1 MSILETQGAK
11 PLLSEDV
18 WVQNT
23 LNSSSSPSWLTLI
36 ASSKSHP
43 SWPPNF
49 ELTFRVDSQDVSY
62 LQVIASQPQPSRS
75 WERRLRPLLPAVDA
89 APPEPAA
96 QPKENKGPIVS
107 PFTIREELLCARV
120 TPLYGRPED
129 GQVNGYVKFHWPSR
143 NSSQQR
149 SVTVPLPSGD
159 DVEDATTTITPSH
172 ALDHNPCASTL
183 LVTWHTDEIY
193 PDGTVSL
200 RNIEGVGARDI
211 WTVTK
216 RSWPVSSQ
224 DASLA
229 LTMGKPR
236 LLPSE
241 FGLEAKMN
249 TIDRRLFEFCMF
261 FLSAP
266 WAFARCL
273 LTIL

>member
-1 MSILETQGAK
+1 VLSLLEA
-11 PLLSEDV
+11 
-18 WVQNT
+18 
-23 LNSSSSPSWLTLI
+23 I
-36 ASSKSHP
+36 AP
-43 SWPPNF
+43 
-49 ELTFRVDSQDVSY
+49 
-62 LQVIASQPQPSRS
+62 QPQPQPQPQPPRP
-75 WERRLRPLLPAVDA
+75 WGRRLRPLLPAVDA

-96 QPKENKGPIVS
+96 EPKENKGPVVS
-107 PFTIREELLCARV
+107 PFTIRKDLLCARV

-172 ALDHNPCASTL
+172 ALDHNPSASTP
-183 LVTWHTDEIY
+183 LVTWHTHEMY
-193 PDGTVSL
+193 PAPDGTVSL
-200 RNIEGVGARDI
+200 RSIEGVGARDV

-216 RSWPVSSQ
+216 RSLPVSSQ
-224 DASLA
+224 DASLG
-229 LTMGKPR
+229 LTTGEPR
-236 LLPSE
+236 MLPSQ